1 MNNFEVS
8 TDSTCDLYAQEIK
21 DLKVHFVPLHYT
33 VEVNGK
39 LNEYTDSFTEYSQ
52 YVEYYNMLRRG
63 AVAKTSMNNLNTHIE
78 HFLSIAKQGIKNVLH
93 FTISYALS
101 PTVDVANQ
109 AVKVVQETYPDFNCI
124 CIECHTTT
132 IGQGMLVL
140 MAAKFRDE
148 GKQLGEVA
156 DYLNE
161 VKNKIQHFVIVDDL
175 MFLRRGG
182 RVGSANAIIGSALK
196 IKPIL
201 VFTKE
206 GRLES
211 YKKEMGFKKAIKS
224 IIDEFPK
231 YTLNKDY
238 DVVNIVHTDNLEA
251 AQGLAQSLQEKY
263 GVKTRIQIMGPI
275 IGAHVGPNA
284 VAYGFVSN
292 ENRPI

>member
-1 MNNFEVS
+1 
-8 TDSTCDLYAQEIK
+8 
-21 DLKVHFVPLHYT
+21 
-33 VEVNGK
+33 
-39 LNEYTDSFTEYSQ
+39 
-52 YVEYYNMLRRG
+52 
-63 AVAKTSMNNLNTHIE
+63 
-78 HFLSIAKQGIKNVLH
+78 
-93 FTISYALS
+93 
-101 PTVDVANQ
+101 
-109 AVKVVQETYPDFNCI
+109 
-124 CIECHTTT
+124 
-132 IGQGMLVL
+132 
-140 MAAKFRDE
+140 
-148 GKQLGEVA
+148 
-156 DYLNE
+156 
-161 VKNKIQHFVIVDDL
+161 

>member
-1 MNNFEVS
+1 MKKFEVS

-21 DLKVHFVPLHYT
+21 DMGLYFVPLHYT

-39 LNEYTDSFTEYSQ
+39 LNEYLDNFTEYSQ
-52 YVEYYNMLRRG
+52 YVEYYNLLRKG
-63 AVAKTSMNNLNTHIE
+63 NIAKTSMNNLNTHIE
-78 HFLSIAKQGIKNVLH
+78 HFMNMAKNGVKNAIH

-109 AVKVVQETYPDFNCI
+109 AVKVVKETYPDFNCV

-132 IGQGMLVL
+132 IGQGMLVR
-140 MAAKFRDE
+140 MAVKMRDE
-148 GKQLGEVA
+148 GKELAEVA
-156 DYLNE
+156 EYLNS
-161 VKNKIQHFVIVDDL
+161 VKNKIQHFVVVDDL
-175 MFLRRGG
+175 MYLRRGG

-201 VFTKE
+201 IFTKE
-206 GRLES
+206 GKLES
-211 YKKEMGFKKAIKS
+211 YRKEMGFKKAVKS
-224 IIDEFPK
+224 IVDEFSK

-251 AQGLAQSLQEKY
+251 AQSLASALQEKY

-292 ENRPI
+292 EDRPA

>member
-1 MNNFEVS
+1 MKKFEVS

-21 DLKVHFVPLHYT
+21 DMDLYFVPLHYT

-39 LNEYTDSFTEYSQ
+39 LNEYLDNFTEYSQ
-52 YVEYYNMLRRG
+52 YVEYYNLLRKG
-63 AVAKTSMNNLNTHIE
+63 NIAKTSMNNLNTHIE
-78 HFLSIAKQGIKNVLH
+78 HFMNMAKNGVKNAIH

-109 AVKVVQETYPDFNCI
+109 AVKVVRETYPDFNCV
-124 CIECHTTT
+124 CVECHTTT
-132 IGQGMLVL
+132 IGQGMLVR
-140 MAAKFRDE
+140 MAVKMRDE
-148 GKQLGEVA
+148 GKELTQVA
-156 DYLNE
+156 EYLND
-161 VKNKIQHFVIVDDL
+161 VKNKIQHFVVVDDL
-175 MFLRRGG
+175 MYLRRGG

-201 VFTKE
+201 IFTKE
-206 GRLES
+206 GKLES
-211 YKKEMGFKKAIKS
+211 YRKEMGFKKAVKS
-224 IIDEFPK
+224 IVDEFSK

-251 AQGLAQSLQEKY
+251 AQSLASALQEKY

-292 ENRPI
+292 EDRPA

>member
-1 MNNFEVS
+1 MRKFEVS

-21 DLKVHFVPLHYT
+21 DLGAYFLPLHYT

-39 LNEYTDSFTEYSQ
+39 LNEYSDNFTEYSQ
-52 YVEYYNMLRRG
+52 YVEYYNMLRKG
-63 AVAKTSMNNLNTHIE
+63 YVAKTSMNNLNTHVE
-78 HFLSIAKQGIKNVLH
+78 HFMEMAKNGVKNVIH

-109 AVKVVQETYPDFNCI
+109 AVKVVQETYPDFTCE

-132 IGQGMLVL
+132 IGQGMLVR
-140 MAAKFRDE
+140 MAAKMRDE
-148 GKQLGEVA
+148 GKELKDVA
-156 DYLNE
+156 EYLNN
-161 VKNKIQHFVIVDDL
+161 VKNKIQHFILVDDL
-175 MFLRRGG
+175 MYLRRGG

-201 VFTKE
+201 IFTKE
-206 GRLES
+206 GKLES
-211 YKKEMGFKKAIKS
+211 YRKEMGFKKALKS
-224 IIDEFPK
+224 IVDEFPK

-251 AQGLAQSLQEKY
+251 AQSLANSLQEKY

-275 IGAHVGPNA
+275 IGAHVGPNT

-292 ENRPI
+292 EDRPA

>member
-132 IGQGMLVL
+132 IGQGMLVR
-140 MAAKFRDE
+140 MAAKFRDK